1 MDFAA
6 VATITAEIA
15 LALYPILIKQV
26 DVSLFSQLVARLG
39 TYSVLTGLFSSQA
52 DRMASWGSGMAALKS
67 TGIGLMNLIHIA
79 ASYISYKHLPAGTA
93 LALFYTYPFLN
104 ILAGSLFLGEAFDWK
119 LVPYFLLAFVGVVLI
134 SKYTTEEGFS
144 EGKDEKDGKDSNQ
157 QKRNVPFGIFMAGLS
172 AITETLIFLVVKT
185 DSSSTPWTSMLKLYP
200 AGLLG
205 LLGVSMVSKQ
215 SIAPLAKWVPL
226 LLFNIFV
233 GFLGYSLRFFSI
245 PRLSTA
251 VFSLLTFIGVAAG
264 YGWGLLYA
272 NETPALGALLGA
284 GCIVSALGF
293 MGK

>member
-26 DVSLFSQLVARLG
+26 DVSLFSQLLARLG
-39 TYSVLTGLFSSQA
+39 TYSVLTTAFSSQA
-52 DRMASWGSGMAALKS
+52 DRVASWGSGTAALKS
-67 TGIGLMNLIHIA
+67 IGFGLMNLVHIA

-104 ILAGSLFLGEAFDWK
+104 VLAGTLFLGESFS
-119 LVPYFLLAFVGVVLI
+119 LSIIPYFGLAFIGVLLI
-134 SKYTTEEGFS
+134 SKYTTEEGFDAK
-144 EGKDEKDGKDSNQ
+144 EEEEP
-157 QKRNVPFGIFMAGLS
+157 KRNVPFGLLMAGLS
-172 AITETLIFLVVKT
+172 ALTETLIFLLVKT
-185 DSSSTPWTSMLKLYP
+185 ESSATPWLSMLKLYP

-205 LLGVSMVSKQ
+205 LLGISMVSKQ

-251 VFSLLTFIGVAAG
+251 FFSLLTFIGVAAG

-272 NETPALGALLGA
+272 NEKPAPGAVLGA
-284 GCIVSALGF
+284 GCIVAALGF
-293 MGK
+293 LGR

>member
-26 DVSLFSQLVARLG
+26 DVSLFNQLLARLG

-52 DRMASWGSGMAALKS
+52 DRMASWGSGKAALQS
-67 TGIGLMNLIHIA
+67 VGIGLMNLVHIA
-79 ASYISYKHLPAGTA
+79 ASYTSYKHLPAGTA

-119 LVPYFLLAFVGVVLI
+119 LVPYFLLAFGGVILI
-134 SKYTTEEGFS
+134 SKYTTEEGF
-144 EGKDEKDGKDSNQ
+144 GKGTDGNGTDKEP
-157 QKRNVPFGIFMAGLS
+157 KRNVPFGMLMAGL
-172 AITETLIFLVVKT
+172 AALTETLIFLVVKT

-205 LLGVSMVSKQ
+205 LLGVSMVSNQ

-272 NETPALGALLGA
+272 NETPALGAILGA
-284 GCIVSALGF
+284 GCIVGALGF

>member
-26 DVSLFSQLVARLG
+26 DVSLFSQLLARLG
-39 TYSVLTGLFSSQA
+39 TYSVLTTAFSSQA
-52 DRMASWGSGMAALKS
+52 DRVASWGSGMAAIKS
-67 TGIGLMNLIHIA
+67 IGIGLMNLIHIA
-79 ASYISYKHLPAGTA
+79 VSYTSYKHLPAGTA

-104 ILAGSLFLGEAFDWK
+104 VLAGSLFLGEAFDWT
-119 LVPYFLLAFVGVVLI
+119 LVPYFGFACIGVLLI
-134 SKYTTEEGFS
+134 SKYTTEEGFAGK
-144 EGKDEKDGKDSNQ
+144 EKDEP
-157 QKRNVPFGIFMAGLS
+157 KRNVPFGLLMAGLS
-172 AITETLIFLVVKT
+172 AFTETLIFLVVKT
-185 DSSSTPWTSMLKLYP
+185 DSSATPWSSMLKLYP

-205 LLGVSMVSKQ
+205 LLGVSMVSNQ

-251 VFSLLTFIGVAAG
+251 VFSLLTFVGVAAG

-272 NETPALGALLGA
+272 NEKPALGAVVGA
-284 GCIVSALGF
+284 GCIVGALGF
-293 MGK
+293 MGR